1 MHSKLGSTLIG
12 IAILVLGTVVFLF
25 HFRDADGQSPAAGQ
39 LKVADGVYR
48 AKEMGYND
56 SLTVEVRV
64 SRGRIASVRVV
75 EHYESAGDSAIK
87 YVPQWIVRRQ
97 GTEGVDVV
105 TGATITSRAILGAAR
120 KALAQAATKSAPPPS
135 ASEEHGK
142 KSLGARTALTPLPV
156 WVIGSYD
163 SVGRANMMTAAWVG
177 ICCSQ
182 PPSVM
187 VALRKATYTFGN
199 IVMRQAFTVNIPSVD
214 YAAETAYFGSVSG
227 RDVDKLSVTGLTPV
241 RSKLVD
247 APYLQEFPLVA
258 ECRLRQT
265 YEVGLHT
272 MFIGEIVDVKAA
284 PGVLDAEG
292 KVDVELLRP
301 FVYGTGKGSFYTLGQ
316 SLGTTA
322 SLRAKYTR

>member
-1 MHSKLGSTLIG
+1 M
-12 IAILVLGTVVFLF
+12 
-25 HFRDADGQSPAAGQ
+25 
-39 LKVADGVYR
+39 
-48 AKEMGYND
+48 
-56 SLTVEVRV
+56 
-64 SRGRIASVRVV
+64 
-75 EHYESAGDSAIK
+75 
-87 YVPQWIVRRQ
+87 
-97 GTEGVDVV
+97 
-105 TGATITSRAILGAAR
+105 
-120 KALAQAATKSAPPPS
+120 AQAGAKSAPPPA

-142 KSLGARTALTPLPV
+142 KSLGARTALAPLPV

-163 SVGRANMMTAAWVG
+163 SVGRPNMMTAAWVG

-199 IVMRQAFTVNIPSVD
+199 ILKRQAFTVNIPSTD

-227 RDVDKLSVTGLTPV
+227 RDVDKLAVTGLTPV

-284 PGVLDAEG
+284 PAILDADG

-301 FVYGTGKGSFYTLGQ
+301 FVYGTGKGAFYTLGQ
-316 SLGTTA
+316 NIGTTA
-322 SLRAKYTR
+322 SLRGKFTR